1 MQRIMAL
8 DAGDKRIGVAVSD
21 PLRITAQGLKV
32 LENSPEVFKEIASL
46 CREYDVGKIVVG
58 LPKNMNNTLGPR
70 ADWALKFAESISA
83 TTGLPVVME
92 DERLTT
98 AAANRVMLD
107 ADLSRRKRRKVVDKM
122 AAVLILQNYLARGE
136 KNDG

>member
-21 PLRITAQGLKV
+21 PLLVTAQGLKV
-32 LENSPEVFKEIASL
+32 LENSPRVLAEIASL
-46 CREYDVGKIVVG
+46 CKEYEVGKIVVG

-70 ADWALKFAESISA
+70 ADWTLKFAKQVAEA
-83 TTGLPVVME
+83 TGLPVVME

-98 AAANRVMLD
+98 VAANRVMLE
-107 ADLSRRKRRKVVDKM
+107 ADLSRRKRRKAVDKM
-122 AAVLILQNYLARGE
+122 AAALILQNYLSRGE

>member
-21 PLRITAQGLKV
+21 SLRITAQGLKV
-32 LENSPEVFKEIASL
+32 LENTPGVLDEIASL

-70 ADWALKFAESISA
+70 AEWALKFAKSISE
-83 TTGLPVVME
+83 TSGLPVVME

-122 AAVLILQNYLARGE
+122 AAVLILQNYLSRGE